1 MNIYGKRVRIV
12 NKARFIMA
20 LLIVLLSILSILM
33 LSFHSVS
40 GNENIIYRD
49 YVVSNGDT
57 LWMIADEIT
66 NKTQDLR
73 EVVYEIAE
81 VNDIG
86 GSDHIYPGQVLKVP
100 SW

>member
-1 MNIYGKRVRIV
+1 MNIYGKKVRIV
-12 NKARFIMA
+12 NKARFTMA

-40 GNENIIYRD
+40 GNENIIYKD
-49 YVVSNGDT
+49 YVVTSGDT

-73 EVVYEIAE
+73 EVVYQIAD